1 MNYCLPVWGGATETL
16 LQPIIKI
23 QKKAIRLCTQSRYNA
38 HTTTLFGRIKS
49 LKFKDLYQLRCSEV
63 GIDVAKDRTSPG
75 MAQCFKVLHNDTMM
89 QRTRGENSVLP
100 RLFVPVPTTD
110 AMARLPSVTIPRI
123 WRDLDDKYKL
133 FGKLALKED
142 YKFYTFED
150 YNNWTCLKKKCYSC
164 IEAIPPKPSSLDQTA
179 S

>member
-1 MNYCLPVWGGATETL
+1 M
-16 LQPIIKI
+16 
-23 QKKAIRLCTQSRYNA
+23 
-38 HTTTLFGRIKS
+38 
-49 LKFKDLYQLRCSEV
+49 CSEV

-75 MAQCFKVLHNDTMM
+75 MAQCFKVLHNDTMI

-133 FGKLALKED
+133 FGKIALKED
-142 YKFYTFED
+142 YKFYKFEE

-164 IEAIPPKPSSLDQTA
+164 IEAIPSKPPSLDQTA